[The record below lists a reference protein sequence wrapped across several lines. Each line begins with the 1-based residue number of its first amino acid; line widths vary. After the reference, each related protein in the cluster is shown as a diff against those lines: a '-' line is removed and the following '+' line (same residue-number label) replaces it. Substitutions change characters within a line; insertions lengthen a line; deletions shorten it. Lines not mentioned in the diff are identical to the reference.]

1 MKIVR
6 ASARLEF
13 PATRA
18 QARAMIRRIED
29 AGRTCYKSEG
39 KKTPGSAQKFAAM
52 VLGRGH
58 ESVLEHSLV
67 SVRYTTDRGIS
78 HEIVRHRLAAYSQE
92 STRFVNYRKKGGLEF
107 IDPRVAFPKMSAE
120 AFKIWKNSMARA
132 ESDYLAMESL
142 GCPPELCRAVLSNST
157 RTELV
162 QSMNLREARHF
173 CRMRCADPAHPQM
186 REICLPVL
194 GRLNDFFPEI
204 FGDLWRMY
212 HPLGKEQARA
222 EGHYDLGSPVAWK
235 EIRGQG
241 REVTSLGTLAAI
253 GLGGEVFVRRQVT
266 VDREKV
272 TRHRKPAELGWKLEG
287 LRLPTMEE
295 LQIMGVVR

>member
-13 PATRA
+13 PTTRA

-39 KKTPGSAQKFAAM
+39 KKTPGSAPKFAAM

-120 AFKIWKNSMARA
+120 AFKVWKNSMTRA
-132 ESDYLAMESL
+132 EADYLALESL
-142 GCPPELCRAVLSNST
+142 GCPPELCRAVLPNST

-173 CRMRCADPAHPQM
+173 CRMRCAGPAHPQM
-186 REICLPVL
+186 REVGLPVL
-194 GRLNDFFPEI
+194 DRLNDLFPEI
-204 FGDLWRMY
+204 FGDLWGMY
-212 HPLGKEQARA
+212 HPKA
-222 EGHYDLGSPVAWK
+222 K
-235 EIRGQG
+235 
-241 REVTSLGTLAAI
+241 REDS
-253 GLGGEVFVRRQVT
+253 
-266 VDREKV
+266 
-272 TRHRKPAELGWKLEG
+272 
-287 LRLPTMEE
+287 
-295 LQIMGVVR
+295 

>member
-13 PATRA
+13 PTTRA
-18 QARAMIRRIED
+18 QARAMVRRIED

-39 KKTPGSAQKFAAM
+39 KKTPGSAPKFAAM

-107 IDPRVAFPKMSAE
+107 IDPRVAFPKMPAE
-120 AFKIWKNSMARA
+120 AFKVWKNSMARA
-132 ESDYLAMESL
+132 EADYLALESL
-142 GCPPELCRAVLSNST
+142 GCPPELCRAVLPNST

-173 CRMRCADPAHPQM
+173 CRMRCAGPAHPQM
-186 REICLPVL
+186 REVGLPVL
-194 GRLNDFFPEI
+194 DRLNDLFPEI
-204 FGDLWRMY
+204 FGDLWGMY
-212 HPLGKEQARA
+212 HPKAKRT
-222 EGHYDLGSPVAWK
+222 DS
-235 EIRGQG
+235 
-241 REVTSLGTLAAI
+241 
-253 GLGGEVFVRRQVT
+253 
-266 VDREKV
+266 
-272 TRHRKPAELGWKLEG
+272 
-287 LRLPTMEE
+287 
-295 LQIMGVVR
+295 